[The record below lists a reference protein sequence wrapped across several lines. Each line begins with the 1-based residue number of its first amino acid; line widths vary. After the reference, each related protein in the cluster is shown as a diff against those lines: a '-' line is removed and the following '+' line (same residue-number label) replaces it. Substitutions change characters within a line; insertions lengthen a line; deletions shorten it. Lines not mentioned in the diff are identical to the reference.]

1 MAVGKAQRTRALGY
15 KRLALPDNAMNRKS
29 PPATAIASRQKQNF

>member
-1 MAVGKAQRTRALGY
+1 MAVDKEQRTRALGY
-15 KRLALPDNAMNRKS
+15 KRLALSGNVMNKKS